1 MYRVDRAC
9 DTGVGLS
16 RCKVIYLNLYF
27 GGSLGRPIFSF
38 FAFLGGVWIAARESL
53 ELLFL
58 LLFCLL

>member
-9 DTGVGLS
+9 DTGVDLS
-16 RCKVIYLNLYF
+16 RCKVIHLNLYF
-27 GGSLGRPIFSF
+27 GALGRPIFSF
-38 FAFLGGVWIAARESL
+38 FAFLGGVLIAARESL